1 MLKLRKDPY
10 DLAIVNGF
18 IEWIIIIW
26 ENFSLTNVKGGS
38 EWKTQK
44 MLKKTV
50 HVREW
55 KAQKMLKKTV
65 HVLQVNKYQKYLL
78 LWSLS
83 ANAAIQN
90 MITRQSTN

>member
-1 MLKLRKDPY
+1 
-10 DLAIVNGF
+10 
-18 IEWIIIIW
+18 
-26 ENFSLTNVKGGS
+26 
-38 EWKTQK
+38 

-90 MITRQSTN
+90 MITRLSTN